1 MKRQTLPPNNSNL
14 EQIENPIADAY
25 REYLKD
31 RTVDYYIVV
40 QRESK
45 AARRALREAAKA
57 IALKRKKMQFTDGDE

>member
-14 EQIENPIADAY
+14 EQIDNPAADAY
-25 REYLKD
+25 RQYLKD
-31 RTVDYYIVV
+31 STVDYYIVV

-57 IALKRKKMQFTDGDE
+57 IALKRKKMQFPDGDE